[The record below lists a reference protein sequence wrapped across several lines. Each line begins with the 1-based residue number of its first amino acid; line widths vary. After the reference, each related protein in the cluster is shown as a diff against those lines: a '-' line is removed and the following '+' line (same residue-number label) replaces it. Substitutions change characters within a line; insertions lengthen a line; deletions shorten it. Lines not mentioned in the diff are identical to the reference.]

1 MKLIRLWRGWRSREA
16 ELDEELQS
24 HLRMALRERAERG
37 ENPRAAEF
45 AARRE
50 FGSVALIEDAT
61 RDHWRLFSLESRTTG
76 PQRRS
81 PHRRRLNRRVPLLIC
96 ATRGLHASG
105 PNSNLPQI
113 TLCKEHVTHHFIRFA
128 WICQRPP
135 KRDN

>member
-105 PNSNLPQI
+105 PNSNLYRKS
-113 TLCKEHVTHHFIRFA
+113 LFA
-128 WICQRPP
+128 
-135 KRDN
+135 KST